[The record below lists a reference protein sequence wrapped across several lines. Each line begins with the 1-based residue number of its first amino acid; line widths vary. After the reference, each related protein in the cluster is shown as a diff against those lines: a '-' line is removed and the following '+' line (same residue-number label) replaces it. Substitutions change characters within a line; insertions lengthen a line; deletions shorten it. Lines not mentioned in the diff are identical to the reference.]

1 MRNAPETAV
10 HGTVLANYAS
20 IRANGL
26 HRGLRQHIHFVDGE
40 AVTAASGRA
49 GERSGLRNGS
59 ELMIWVDLRWCLR
72 DGISFYKSH
81 NRVLLTPGQ
90 DGWLLPK
97 YIFQVQIV
105 GTDRAIQTPDE
116 TQLPTVDM
124 VKEALQKAR
133 GKRTPRQSREKRPA
147 KWYQLHTCPPNP
159 AQTRKHAS
167 WIPFPNCLNP
177 CCTPPGFT
185 SYLPALHTKFPHA
198 QVFGC
203 IATRLEV
210 GSDGVHWS
218 LSRAGAVMPC
228 LISSTCIA
236 ALRGPPRYSRVASIH
251 SSSYHHLLRLPYM
264 LGPLLSK

>member
-1 MRNAPETAV
+1 MEQCSPTMP
-10 HGTVLANYAS
+10 AS
-20 IRANGL
+20 EPMVCIVGCDSISTLWMAKRSPRPRVEPVNG
-26 HRGLRQHIHFVDGE
+26 Q
-40 AVTAASGRA
+40 
-49 GERSGLRNGS
+49 GLRNGS